1 MLKNKK
7 VREKM
12 FKKFSCLNRVCC
24 LLAVYLVLYYWNNIE
39 SFIRLVINAMM
50 PIFIGCIIAY
60 VVNILM
66 SFYEQH
72 YIFFEKNCVLKKY
85 RRYICMLAAFITLFL
100 ILILVIGIVIP
111 EFIACIQLFADK
123 APDVIKTYMDKVDE
137 SKILSQDMLEK
148 IKSFDIANI
157 VEELLGT
164 AFSKMDGFMG
174 TVVDVAYSIVSV
186 VINFIL
192 GIIFAVYLLAGK
204 ERLSSQINTLMN
216 CYLKEE
222 IYKKIRCVWSVLNE
236 SFHRYIVGQCT
247 EAVILGLLCTV
258 GMWILRLPYA
268 TMIGALIALTAL
280 IPIAG
285 AYIGA
290 GVGAFMIFT
299 VSPLKAIVFL
309 IFIVILQ
316 QVEGNLIY
324 PKVVG
329 SSLGLPAIWVLAAVT
344 IGGGV
349 MGIPGMILG
358 VPLAAYVYQIIKKDV
373 KGFNHV

>member
-1 MLKNKK
+1 M
-7 VREKM
+7 
-12 FKKFSCLNRVCC
+12 CG
-24 LLAVYLVLYYWNNIE
+24 I
-39 SFIRLVINAMM
+39 
-50 PIFIGCIIAY
+50 
-60 VVNILM
+60 
-66 SFYEQH
+66 FYE
-72 YIFFEKNCVLKKY
+72 C
-85 RRYICMLAAFITLFL
+85 
-100 ILILVIGIVIP
+100 
-111 EFIACIQLFADK
+111 QLFADK

-137 SKILSQDMLEK
+137 LKILSQDMLEK
-148 IKSFDIANI
+148 IKSFDIANT

-164 AFSKMDGFMG
+164 AFSKMDGFME

-216 CYLKEE
+216 CYLEEE
-222 IYKKIRCVWSVLNE
+222 IYKKIRYVWRVLNE

-373 KGFNHV
+373 KGHTHQ